1 MTAKDIFGL
10 NTKRMDE
17 LGLRE
22 QAEALTKII
31 LDASGSS
38 EIVWDLEE
46 ACRLTISDHEKETP
60 AYKTVS
66 LLGGEACTL
75 VGAYVGK
82 ANGIIF
88 QFKPANEAT
97 YAILGVSNGAKVF
110 FELSATQK
118 IPLRAGLVEDGRDV
132 YVTFREWA
140 FGRFEG
146 QDPHAVVEKAKQE
159 REEAERAKLLAIAKE
174 KEETYGTNWG
184 EW

>member
-17 LGLRE
+17 LALRE

-31 LDASGSS
+31 LDANVPS
-38 EIVWDLEE
+38 EMFWELEE
-46 ACRLTISDHEKETP
+46 ACRLTISDHDKDPP

-66 LLGGEACTL
+66 LLGGEVCTL
-75 VGAYVGK
+75 AGAYVGK

-97 YAILGVSNGAKVF
+97 YAILGVPNHAKVF
-110 FELSATQK
+110 FELSGTQK
-118 IPLRAGLVEDGRDV
+118 IPLRTAPTQDGQPI
-132 YVTFREWA
+132 VTFREWA

-146 QDPHAVVEKAKQE
+146 QDPHAIVEKAKQE